1 MIHHNEITEI
11 IKELT
16 KNKASN
22 FKDILVKTTVN
33 SVHTYSHALMKIFNN
48 CIKSGTFRDVMRCTV
63 ITLVFKKVDTT
74 DKSNYR
80 LISTLFNF

>member
-33 SVHTYSHALMKIFNN
+33 SVHTYSHALMKVLYE
-48 CIKSGTFRDVMRCTV
+48 CVKSGNNIKYYPF
-63 ITLVFKKVDTT
+63 
-74 DKSNYR
+74 
-80 LISTLFNF
+80 

>member
-16 KNKASN
+16 KNKASY

-80 LISTLFNF
+80 PISTLFNF